1 MLSDTASES
10 TLPRTIK
17 KLPLAEFQCSVKEY
31 PQFSGKVLKYSAVF
45 RVHICV
51 RPDYLYVLPPKQW
64 FITNKMQTQTQ
75 ESSFLPLSQILKI
88 RAET

>member
-1 MLSDTASES
+1 MAT
-10 TLPRTIK
+10 TVK

-51 RPDYLYVLPPKQW
+51 RPDCLSVLPPKQW
-64 FITNKMQTQTQ
+64 FITTKMQKQTQ
-75 ESSFLPLSQILKI
+75 EPGFLPLSQILKTP
-88 RAET
+88 A